1 MDGEKMGENQYT
13 CKHERKDGMATKS
26 DKIHFRARK
35 HQRQRVALHN
45 NKSISSLRSHNNPV
59 YIQNNT
65 SSKYVKQK
73 FREPKKINK
82 PANKWG
88 ISTSPLSHHHT
99 ENKHGYKRTEQY
111 YRPMES
117 S

>member
-1 MDGEKMGENQYT
+1 MP

-35 HQRQRVALHN
+35 YQRQRVALHN
-45 NKSISSLRSHNNPV
+45 NKSVSSLRSHNNPV

-65 SSKYVKQK
+65 SSKYIKQK
-73 FREPKKINK
+73 FRERKKRNK

-88 ISTSPLSHHHT
+88 ISILLLLVTITQKISMDIKEL
-99 ENKHGYKRTEQY
+99 NNIIDQWNLVNIY
-111 YRPMES
+111 
-117 S
+117 